1 MTEHAPLFKSAAAG
15 LPGSGR
21 PGNLRAGTR
30 PATVASTERNAFPGM
45 AVCKDG
51 SLLVVW
57 RAAAS
62 HEPVHHSV
70 IKARKYAANGRP
82 LTDAYTVLSDPLD
95 LRDPMLTVLDSGE
108 ILMQYFKHDG
118 TGTTIAGVWV
128 ASTTDNGATFQV
140 LFKVPYTWDSL
151 AACAGRVVVAPNGDW
166 LVAAYGRTSATYN
179 HIRLMRST
187 DHGATWRGEVTVAE
201 GQAESRNY
209 VEPPLGVLPDG
220 SLMCLIRVADSNGA
234 NPAIYSTTSTDNG
247 LTWTPET
254 LIIAGGGG
262 RPAWISLASGGILI
276 VNRLVGA
283 GNVMQYRTSWDGGA
297 TWTAATQL
305 EKMSV
310 RQGTYAHPVEVAPG
324 LVAVAWGIEDNA
336 ASSSTISWATSLTG
350 RAGPPAGDDF
360 DSLFPYYPTDVALVD
375 TFQRPDAP
383 ALETAETG
391 QAWSVVLGGIG
402 IVANTAQIN
411 TDAGTSIS
419 IVD

>member
-1 MTEHAPLFKSAAAG
+1 
-15 LPGSGR
+15 
-21 PGNLRAGTR
+21 
-30 PATVASTERNAFPGM
+30 
-45 AVCKDG
+45 
-51 SLLVVW
+51 
-57 RAAAS
+57 
-62 HEPVHHSV
+62 
-70 IKARKYAANGRP
+70 
-82 LTDAYTVLSDPLD
+82 
-95 LRDPMLTVLDSGE
+95 MLTVLDSGE

-140 LFKVPYTWDSL
+140 LSKVPYTWDSL

-283 GNVMQYRTSWDGGA
+283 GSVMQYRTSWDGGA

-305 EKMSV
+305 GKTSV

-336 ASSSTISWATSLTG
+336 ASSSTISWATSLTRG
-350 RAGPPAGDDF
+350 AGPPRGTTSTACSRTTRRTSRWWTRSSGRTHPRWRPSKQGRHGLSF
-360 DSLFPYYPTDVALVD
+360 LVVSASSRTRRRSTPTPV
-375 TFQRPDAP
+375 RPSP
-383 ALETAETG
+383 SWTRG
-391 QAWSVVLGGIG
+391 
-402 IVANTAQIN
+402 
-411 TDAGTSIS
+411 
-419 IVD
+419 